1 VSTHDQRQREERQR
15 KALDLH
21 LTGLSYSQIAAEL
34 GTSKS
39 RAHDYV
45 KTALGSAVEA
55 PPAGMPSLDRDTAL
69 ARLDAMLSG
78 LWPKARTGDVAAVD
92 RVLKIEERRAQLLA
106 TASRA
111 TPVQDEDHEVEA
123 EEGVPVVADITA
135 ARARRL
141 ADAEGGQPS

>member
-1 VSTHDQRQREERQR
+1 MSTHVERQREERQR
-15 KALDLH
+15 KALELH
-21 LTGLSYSQIAAEL
+21 LAGLSYAQIATQL

-55 PPAGMPSLDRDTAL
+55 PPPGVPLHDRDTAL

-78 LWPKARTGDVAAVD
+78 LWPKARKGDVAAVD

-106 TASRA
+106 TAPRPA
-111 TPVQDEDHEVEA
+111 PPQRDDEDQPA
-123 EEGVPVVADITA
+123 KGVPGVADIAT

-141 ADAEGGQPS
+141 ADAEGLPPP